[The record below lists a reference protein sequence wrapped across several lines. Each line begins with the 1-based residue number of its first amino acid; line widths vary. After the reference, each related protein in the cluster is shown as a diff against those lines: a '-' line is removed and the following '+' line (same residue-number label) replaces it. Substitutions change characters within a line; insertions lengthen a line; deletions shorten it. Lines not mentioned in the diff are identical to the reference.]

1 MYIHLYTFAVYICIC
16 IYVYLYIYICA
27 HIHVYSYAH
36 TPCTHTYA
44 RTRARTHTRI
54 RTCIHANRSTR
65 CCESTRPAIRA
76 RAAARAGLPFGG
88 KCALVCSTWRQTRVS
103 ICAGARQKTTGASS
117 TITFAFRPSGHGAKF
132 SSASCAQTVHPHLC
146 ARPPFL
152 PLSIFLFC
160 RMPQSCRCAC
170 E

>member
-1 MYIHLYTFAVYICIC
+1 MYMCTC
-16 IYVYLYIYICA
+16 IYTRLPYIYICA

-54 RTCIHANRSTR
+54 RTCIYANRSTS

-76 RAAARAGLPFGG
+76 RAAARAGLPFRG
-88 KCALVCSTWRQTRVS
+88 KRALVCSTWRQTRVS

>member
-1 MYIHLYTFAVYICIC
+1 MHMYIRIPVHIYLRAYSCIF
-16 IYVYLYIYICA
+16 I
-27 HIHVYSYAH
+27 
-36 TPCTHTYA
+36 CTHTMH
-44 RTRARTHTRI
+44 THIRAHACTHTHTRI

>member
-1 MYIHLYTFAVYICIC
+1 MCTYIYTRLPYTYAYVYTYTCTYIFARIFMYIHMHT
-16 IYVYLYIYICA
+16 
-27 HIHVYSYAH
+27 HHAH
-36 TPCTHTYA
+36 TH
-44 RTRARTHTRI
+44 TRARVHAHTHAYVHVYMQTGLLDAVNR
-54 RTCIHANRSTR
+54 HALLS
-65 CCESTRPAIRA
+65 EHVQ
-76 RAAARAGLPFGG
+76 LPEPDYPSEVS
-88 KCALVCSTWRQTRVS
+88 ALVCSTWRQTRVS